1 MARLTPIDY
10 QMQVMNPMAAAL
22 KGYQAGFGQMQQLD
36 EVRRQR
42 EADAMNRELQEMQ
55 MAQLRSK
62 QAEAQAAQRLQA
74 DFYTG
79 LSDGTMTI
87 AGAREFLANP
97 LISESLASTINA
109 YVSDESDDQIR
120 GRMQDTAYLTML
132 ERSDP
137 DLFNAEMDRRVEAAF
152 NANNQEQVDFLRN
165 IRQLSDLDPSAA
177 QSLGMQMVSGLASK
191 LGDEGK
197 LFQEAFL
204 EGLKLGEPEAPLST
218 IGKLS
223 ADLEAG
229 RITQKQFD
237 AEVASRQRR
246 DQQMGFHTV
255 TRPDGTTEVIY
266 GPLGEVDIGETG
278 RVRPGYQQVQ
288 VLLSDGTVEP
298 VQRVIAGSEQED
310 AIINDLVRANRM
322 VSDID
327 TALNHPGMPYR
338 FGATGFATQPGG
350 LLPAPP
356 GTDLPE
362 AEGILQQIQGST
374 FLQAFEQL
382 KGGGQIT
389 EPEGRKATQSLSR
402 LDQRGMKWEAAQR
415 ALNELR
421 DVAIN
426 AQLRARA
433 KLPPSTYEKFFG
445 EDADQQEEGRG
456 AGISRD
462 EDLLAKYGV

>member
-10 QMQVMNPMAAAL
+10 QMQVINPMSAAL
-22 KGYQAGFGQMQQLD
+22 QGYQAGFGQMQQLD

-62 QAEAQAAQRLQA
+62 QEEALAAQQLQA

-87 AGAREFLANP
+87 AGAREFLSNP
-97 LISESLASTINA
+97 QISENLRSTIDA
-109 YVSDESDDQIR
+109 YVSDESDEQIR
-120 GRMQDTAYLTML
+120 RRMQDTARLTML
-132 ERSDP
+132 EVSDP
-137 DLFNAEMDRRVEAAF
+137 ELFNAD
-152 NANNQEQVDFLRN
+152 
-165 IRQLSDLDPSAA
+165 AA

>member
-1 MARLTPIDY
+1 MCIRDR
-10 QMQVMNPMAAAL
+10 
-22 KGYQAGFGQMQQLD
+22 F
-36 EVRRQR
+36 
-42 EADAMNRELQEMQ
+42 
-55 MAQLRSK
+55 
-62 QAEAQAAQRLQA
+62 
-74 DFYTG
+74 
-79 LSDGTMTI
+79 
-87 AGAREFLANP
+87 
-97 LISESLASTINA
+97 NA
-109 YVSDESDDQIR
+109 DDQD
-120 GRMQDTAYLTML
+120 QLNY
-132 ERSDP
+132 
-137 DLFNAEMDRRVEAAF
+137 
-152 NANNQEQVDFLRN
+152 LRN
-165 IRQLSDLDPSAA
+165 IRQLADLDPIAA
-177 QSLGMQMVSGLASK
+177 QSLGMQMVSGFASK
-191 LGDEGK
+191 LGDKGK

-204 EGLKLGEPEAPLST
+204 EGLKLGEPEAPLSPM
-218 IGKLS
+218 GKLS

-229 RITQKQFD
+229 LITQKQFD

-374 FLQAFEQL
+374 FLQAVEQL